1 VRHYAGVR
9 IPVGSVVSLA
19 LALALSMGVQA
30 QTVKIR
36 LASLTTILVQH
47 DTKPKGRPNKG
58 DSIEFKDLLLNKVP
72 QFGKAKGKPVA
83 WDEGEVLYTSATTR
97 KIKVIA
103 TFPGVGSITYVG
115 VFTSNESSSTVA
127 RIIGGTGGF
136 KEATGT
142 VTIGSGSQ
150 TAPNIFVVT
159 VPHTIDIS
167 TGTGVA

>member
-1 VRHYAGVR
+1 MRHYSGVR
-9 IPVGSVVSLA
+9 IPVGGVVTVA

-36 LASLTTILVQH
+36 LTSLTTILVQH
-47 DTKPKGRPNKG
+47 DTKPKGKANKG
-58 DSIEFKDLLLNKVP
+58 DSIDFKDLLLNSVP
-72 QFGKAKGKPVA
+72 QFGKAKGKAVA

-115 VFTSNESSSTVA
+115 VFASNRVTSTVA
-127 RIIGGTGGF
+127 RIVGGTGGF
-136 KEATGT
+136 KGATGT
-142 VTIGSGSQ
+142 VTIGSGARK
-150 TAPNIFVVT
+150 APNIFVVS

-167 TGTGVA
+167 TGAGVA